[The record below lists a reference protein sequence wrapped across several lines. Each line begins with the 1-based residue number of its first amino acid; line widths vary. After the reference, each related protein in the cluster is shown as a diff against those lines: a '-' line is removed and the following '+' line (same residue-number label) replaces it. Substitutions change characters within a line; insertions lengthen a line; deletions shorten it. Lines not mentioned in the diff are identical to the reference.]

1 MLVSGW
7 EPTEQALARDWYRNH
22 CILFALASAHP
33 YRQAKSRAWIF
44 PRLTQWGEVHTI
56 TEQDQ
61 ALVPQRSWFQNDGHQ
76 HGVQFYS
83 ADKFLIEELSRY
95 VSHALHAGDAAIVVA
110 TEEHREGL
118 IRRLTA
124 QGVEVG
130 TSIEQGRF
138 IALDAARM
146 LTTFMIEGWPDQQRF
161 SDVVGGVIE
170 KAVAATDRGANPRVA
185 IYGEMVALLWDQ
197 GKAEAAIRL
206 EQLWNDLARSKSFFL
221 FCAYPI
227 SSFSH
232 ERDADLL
239 MKVCGEHS
247 VVIPTEGYTVL
258 VNEDD
263 RRRTVVQLQQKA
275 KALETEVAEHK
286 RLRQELEL
294 RVQSRTAELQSKN
307 VQLLE
312 EIRRREG
319 AEISLRT
326 LTSQLLLIRDE
337 ERRRVAHELHESTA
351 QVLATLAINLS
362 LLEEPEEKMGARDGK
377 LIEQSVRLVDQLL
390 GEVRQLSDLLHP
402 PTLDE
407 MGLSSAILWY
417 TERFSQRNSVKVT
430 VDLPE
435 DLGRFSPDRE
445 IAAFRVVQESLTN
458 VQRHSGSATAAVR
471 VLKSPGRVRVEV
483 TDRGKGMPSELALT
497 PGVGI
502 SGMRERVRQLG
513 GLLSIHSDGKGTTVT
528 AELPL

>member
-1 MLVSGW
+1 
-7 EPTEQALARDWYRNH
+7 
-22 CILFALASAHP
+22 
-33 YRQAKSRAWIF
+33 
-44 PRLTQWGEVHTI
+44 
-56 TEQDQ
+56 
-61 ALVPQRSWFQNDGHQ
+61 
-76 HGVQFYS
+76 
-83 ADKFLIEELSRY
+83 
-95 VSHALHAGDAAIVVA
+95 
-110 TEEHREGL
+110 
-118 IRRLTA
+118 
-124 QGVEVG
+124 
-130 TSIEQGRF
+130 
-138 IALDAARM
+138 
-146 LTTFMIEGWPDQQRF
+146 
-161 SDVVGGVIE
+161 
-170 KAVAATDRGANPRVA
+170 
-185 IYGEMVALLWDQ
+185 MVALLWDQ

-206 EQLWNDLARSKSFFL
+206 EQLWNELARTKSFSL

-232 ERDADLL
+232 ERDLDLL
-239 MKVCGEHS
+239 MKVCAEHS
-247 VVIPTEGYTVL
+247 AVIPTESYTEL

-351 QVLATLAINLS
+351 QVLATLAINFS
-362 LLEEPEEKMGARDGK
+362 LLQEPEAEMGARDRK
-377 LIEQSVRLVDQLL
+377 LVDQSANLVDQLL

-417 TERFSQRNSVKVT
+417 TGRFSQRNNVKVT
-430 VDLPE
+430 VDITA
-435 DLGRFSPDRE
+435 DLGRFSP
-445 IAAFRVVQESLTN
+445 IGKLLPSASFRN
-458 VQRHSGSATAAVR
+458 R
-471 VLKSPGRVRVEV
+471 
-483 TDRGKGMPSELALT
+483 
-497 PGVGI
+497 
-502 SGMRERVRQLG
+502 
-513 GLLSIHSDGKGTTVT
+513 
-528 AELPL
+528 

>member
-1 MLVSGW
+1 MHSSTTLQNQG
-7 EPTEQALARDWYRNH
+7 
-22 CILFALASAHP
+22 LF
-33 YRQAKSRAWIF
+33 
-44 PRLTQWGEVHTI
+44 
-56 TEQDQ
+56 
-61 ALVPQRSWFQNDGHQ
+61 PQRSWSQHEGHQ
-76 HGVQFYS
+76 HRVQFYS
-83 ADKFLIEELSRY
+83 ADKFLIEELSHY
-95 VSHALHAGDAAIVVA
+95 VSHALHAGDAAVVVA
-110 TEEHREGL
+110 TKKHREGFL
-118 IRRLTA
+118 QRLTA
-124 QGVEVG
+124 DGLDVR
-130 TSIEQGRF
+130 TPIEQGRL
-138 IALDAARM
+138 ITLDAAKT
-146 LTTFMIEGWPDQQRF
+146 LSTFMVEGWPDQQLF
-161 SDVVGGVIE
+161 TDVIGGVID
-170 KAVAATDRGANPRVA
+170 KAAVTTNRGTNPRLA

-206 EQLWNDLARSKSFFL
+206 EQLWNGLARSKSFSL
-221 FCAYPI
+221 LCAYPI
-227 SSFSH
+227 GSFSH
-232 ERDADLL
+232 ERDLDLL
-239 MKVCGEHS
+239 IKVCGEHS
-247 VVIPTEGYTVL
+247 AVIPTESYTEL

-326 LTSQLLLIRDE
+326 LTSQLLHIRDE

-362 LLEEPEEKMGARDGK
+362 LLQEPEAEMGARDRK
-377 LIEQSVRLVDQLL
+377 LVDQSANLVDQLL
-390 GEVRQLSDLLHP
+390 SEVRQLSDLLHP

-417 TERFSQRNSVKVT
+417 TAHFSQRNNLKVT
-430 VDLPE
+430 VDIPA
-435 DLGRFSPDRE
+435 DLGRFAADRE
-445 IAAFRVVQESLTN
+445 IAAFRVVQESLSN
-458 VQRHSGSATAAVR
+458 VQRHSGSRTATVR
-471 VLKSPGRVRVEV
+471 VRKSPGHVCVQISNQ
-483 TDRGKGMPSELALT
+483 GKGMPAELAVT

-513 GLLSIHSDGKGTTVT
+513 GLLSIHSDGSGTTIT
-528 AELPL
+528 AEMPL

>member
-1 MLVSGW
+1 
-7 EPTEQALARDWYRNH
+7 
-22 CILFALASAHP
+22 
-33 YRQAKSRAWIF
+33 
-44 PRLTQWGEVHTI
+44 
-56 TEQDQ
+56 
-61 ALVPQRSWFQNDGHQ
+61 
-76 HGVQFYS
+76 
-83 ADKFLIEELSRY
+83 
-95 VSHALHAGDAAIVVA
+95 
-110 TEEHREGL
+110 
-118 IRRLTA
+118 
-124 QGVEVG
+124 
-130 TSIEQGRF
+130 
-138 IALDAARM
+138 
-146 LTTFMIEGWPDQQRF
+146 
-161 SDVVGGVIE
+161 
-170 KAVAATDRGANPRVA
+170 
-185 IYGEMVALLWDQ
+185 
-197 GKAEAAIRL
+197 
-206 EQLWNDLARSKSFFL
+206 
-221 FCAYPI
+221 
-227 SSFSH
+227 
-232 ERDADLL
+232 

-247 VVIPTEGYTVL
+247 AVIPTESYTGL
-258 VNEDD
+258 VSEDD

-362 LLEEPEEKMGARDGK
+362 LLEEPEKEMGARDGK
-377 LIEQSVRLVDQLL
+377 LIEQSARLVDQLL

-407 MGLSSAILWY
+407 MGLFSALLWY
-417 TERFSQRNSVKVT
+417 TERFSQRNNVKVT
-430 VDLPE
+430 VDVPA
-435 DLGRFSPDRE
+435 DLGRLSPDRE

-458 VQRHSGSATAAVR
+458 VQQHSGSRTAIVR
-471 VLKSPGRVRVEV
+471 VRKSSSHLSVEIS
-483 TDRGKGMPSELALT
+483 DQGKGMLSEMALT

-513 GLLSIHSDGKGTTVT
+513 GLLSIHSDGNGTAVR

>member
-1 MLVSGW
+1 MQ
-7 EPTEQALARDWYRNH
+7 TTTDQ
-22 CILFALASAHP
+22 HP
-33 YRQAKSRAWIF
+33 EE
-44 PRLTQWGEVHTI
+44 LTPGN
-56 TEQDQ
+56 
-61 ALVPQRSWFQNDGHQ
+61 WFQHDGHQ

-83 ADKFLIEELSRY
+83 ADKFLIDELSRY
-95 VSHALHAGDAAIVVA
+95 VSHALHAGDAAVVVA
-110 TEEHREGL
+110 NKEHREDL
-118 IRRLTA
+118 IQRLAA
-124 QGVEVG
+124 QGVQIG
-130 TSIEQGRF
+130 TLIEQGRF
-138 IALDAARM
+138 IALDAAHT
-146 LTTFMIEGWPDQQRF
+146 LSTFMVEGWPDQERF
-161 SDVVGGVIE
+161 TDVIGAVIE
-170 KAVAATDRGANPRVA
+170 KTAAATVRGANPRVA

-206 EQLWNDLARSKSFFL
+206 ERLWNGLARTRSFSL

-227 SSFSH
+227 HSFSR
-232 ERDADLL
+232 ERDAELL

-247 VVIPTEGYTVL
+247 AVIPTEGYTAL
-258 VNEDD
+258 VTEDD

-275 KALETEVAEHK
+275 RALETEVAEHK

-362 LLEEPEEKMGARDGK
+362 LLEEPEEKMGARDEK
-377 LIEQSVRLVDQLL
+377 LIEQSAGLVDQLL

-417 TERFSQRNSVKVT
+417 TERFAQRNNVKVT
-430 VDLPE
+430 VDVPK

-458 VQRHSGSATAAVR
+458 VQRHSGSDSAVVR
-471 VLKSPGRVRVEV
+471 LRKSSGRVCVEV
-483 TDRGKGMPSELALT
+483 SDKGKGMQSEVALA
-497 PGVGI
+497 PGVGV

-513 GLLSIHSDGKGTTVT
+513 GLLSIHSDGNGTTVA

>member
-1 MLVSGW
+1 MATG
-7 EPTEQALARDWYRNH
+7 QNQ
-22 CILFALASAHP
+22 I
-33 YRQAKSRAWIF
+33 
-44 PRLTQWGEVHTI
+44 
-56 TEQDQ
+56 
-61 ALVPQRSWFQNDGHQ
+61 PQRSWFQHDGHQ

-83 ADKFLIEELSRY
+83 ADKFLIEELGRY
-95 VSHALHAGDAAIVVA
+95 VNHALRAGDASVVVA
-110 TEEHREGL
+110 TPEHL
-118 IRRLTA
+118 KALMQRLTDDGMDLGA
-124 QGVEVG
+124 L
-130 TSIEQGRF
+130 IERGRF
-138 IALDAARM
+138 IAIDAAQT
-146 LTTFMIEGWPDQQRF
+146 LSAFMVEGWPDQTRF
-161 SDVVGGVIE
+161 TEVIGDVIE
-170 KAVAATDRGANPRVA
+170 KAAAATDSGANPRIA
-185 IYGEMVALLWDQ
+185 IYGEMVALLWEQ

-206 EQLWNDLARSKSFFL
+206 EQLWNGLARSKSFSL

-247 VVIPTEGYTVL
+247 AVVPTEGYTDL

-312 EIRRREG
+312 EIRKREG

-351 QVLATLAINLS
+351 QVLATIAINLS
-362 LLEEPEEKMGARDGK
+362 LLEEPEEHMARRDQK
-377 LIEQSVRLVDQLL
+377 LIAQSARLVDQLL

-407 MGLSSAILWY
+407 VGLSSAILWY
-417 TERFSQRNSVKVT
+417 TERFAHRNNIKVT
-430 VDLPE
+430 VEVPE
-435 DLGRFSPDRE
+435 DLGRFSSGHE
-445 IAAFRVVQESLTN
+445 LAAFRVVQESLAN
-458 VQRHSGSATAAVR
+458 VQRHSGSTTAIVR
-471 VLKSPGRVRVEV
+471 LRKSEDHFCVEV
-483 TDRGKGMPSELALT
+483 SDQGKGMRSESALA

-513 GLLSIHSDGKGTTVT
+513 GLLSLHSDSNGTTVT

>member
-1 MLVSGW
+1 MAAGQNQTL
-7 EPTEQALARDWYRNH
+7 
-22 CILFALASAHP
+22 I
-33 YRQAKSRAWIF
+33 
-44 PRLTQWGEVHTI
+44 
-56 TEQDQ
+56 
-61 ALVPQRSWFQNDGHQ
+61 PQRSWFQHDGHQ

-83 ADKFLIEELSRY
+83 ADRFLIEELSRY
-95 VSHALHAGDAAIVVA
+95 VNHALHAGDASVVVA
-110 TEEHREGL
+110 TPEHREAL
-118 IRRLTA
+118 MQRLTDD
-124 QGVEVG
+124 GMDLG
-130 TSIEQGRF
+130 PLIERGRF
-138 IALDAARM
+138 IALDAAQT
-146 LTTFMIEGWPDQQRF
+146 LSTFMVEGWPDQARF
-161 SDVVGGVIE
+161 TEVIGGAIE

-185 IYGEMVALLWDQ
+185 IYGEMVALLWEQ
-197 GKAEAAIRL
+197 GKAGAAIRL
-206 EQLWNDLARSKSFFL
+206 EQLWNGLARSKSFSL

-232 ERDADLL
+232 ERDAELL

-247 VVIPTEGYTVL
+247 AVIPTEGYTDL

-294 RVQSRTAELQSKN
+294 RVQSRTAELQTKN

-351 QVLATLAINLS
+351 QVLATVAINLS
-362 LLEEPEEKMGARDGK
+362 LLEEPEEEMGGRDQK
-377 LIEQSVRLVDQLL
+377 LIAQSATLVDQLL

-417 TERFSQRNSVKVT
+417 TERFAQRNNIKLT
-430 VDLPE
+430 VDVPE
-435 DLGRFSPDRE
+435 DLGRFSSGHE
-445 IAAFRVVQESLTN
+445 IAAFRVVQESLAN
-458 VQRHSGSATAAVR
+458 VQRHSGSTTAIVR
-471 VLKSPGRVRVEV
+471 LRKSEDHFCVEV
-483 TDRGKGMPSELALT
+483 SDQGKGMPSELALA

-513 GLLSIHSDGKGTTVT
+513 GLLSIRSDGNGTAVT

>member
-1 MLVSGW
+1 MQTTTTGQN
-7 EPTEQALARDWYRNH
+7 QAL
-22 CILFALASAHP
+22 I
-33 YRQAKSRAWIF
+33 
-44 PRLTQWGEVHTI
+44 
-56 TEQDQ
+56 
-61 ALVPQRSWFQNDGHQ
+61 PQRSWFQHDGHQ

-83 ADKFLIEELSRY
+83 ADNFLIEELSRY
-95 VSHALHAGDAAIVVA
+95 VSHALHAGDAAVVVA

-118 IRRLTA
+118 IQRLTA
-124 QGVEVG
+124 EGVEVG
-130 TSIEQGRF
+130 TPIEQGRF
-138 IALDAARM
+138 IALDAAQM
-146 LTTFMIEGWPDQQRF
+146 LSTFMIEGWPDQERF
-161 SDVVGGVIE
+161 TDVVGGVIE
-170 KAVAATDRGANPRVA
+170 KAGAATDRGANPRVA

-206 EQLWNDLARSKSFFL
+206 EQLWNGLARSKSFSL
-221 FCAYPI
+221 FCAYPM
-227 SSFSH
+227 SSFGH
-232 ERDADLL
+232 ERDAELL

-247 VVIPTEGYTVL
+247 AVIPTEGYTGL

-263 RRRTVVQLQQKA
+263 RRRTIVQLQQKA
-275 KALETEVAEHK
+275 RALETEVAEHK

-312 EIRRREG
+312 EIRRRES

-377 LIEQSVRLVDQLL
+377 LVQQSAGLVDQLL

-417 TERFSQRNSVKVT
+417 TERFAQRNSVRIT
-430 VDLPE
+430 VDVPK

-458 VQRHSGSATAAVR
+458 VQRHSGSQTAIVR
-471 VLKSPGRVRVEV
+471 VRKSSGHVCVEV
-483 TDRGKGMPSELALT
+483 SDQGKGMPSELALPT
-497 PGVGI
+497 GVGI
-502 SGMRERVRQLG
+502 SGMRERVRKFG
-513 GLLSIHSDGKGTTVT
+513 GLLSIHSDGSGTTVT
-528 AELPL
+528 ADMPL

>member
-1 MLVSGW
+1 M
-7 EPTEQALARDWYRNH
+7 Q
-22 CILFALASAHP
+22 
-33 YRQAKSRAWIF
+33 
-44 PRLTQWGEVHTI
+44 TI
-56 TEQDQ
+56 TIAPNQP
-61 ALVPQRSWFQNDGHQ
+61 VIPQRNWFQHDDYQ

-83 ADKFLIEELSRY
+83 SDKFLIEELSHY
-95 VSHALHAGDAAIVVA
+95 VSHALHAGDAAVVVA
-110 TEEHREGL
+110 NKEHREGL
-118 IRRLTA
+118 IQRLTA
-124 QGVEVG
+124 DGLEVG
-130 TSIEQGRF
+130 TPIEQGRL
-138 IALDAARM
+138 IALDADQ
-146 LTTFMIEGWPDQQRF
+146 LLSTFMVEGWPDQGRF
-161 SDVVGGVIE
+161 TDVVGGVID
-170 KAVAATDRGANPRVA
+170 KAVAAINRGTNPRVA

-206 EQLWNDLARSKSFFL
+206 EQLWNGLARSKSFSL

-232 ERDADLL
+232 ERDLDLL

-247 VVIPTEGYTVL
+247 AVIPTESYTAL
-258 VNEDD
+258 VSEDD

-362 LLEEPEEKMGARDGK
+362 LLEEPEQPTGPRDIK
-377 LIEQSVRLVDQLL
+377 LVEQSARLVDQLL

-417 TERFSQRNSVKVT
+417 TERFVLRHNIKVT
-430 VDLPE
+430 VDVPG
-435 DLGRFSPDRE
+435 DLGRFTPDRE
-445 IAAFRVVQESLTN
+445 IAAFRVVQESLSN
-458 VQRHSGSATAAVR
+458 VQRHSESAIATVR
-471 VLKSPGRVRVEV
+471 VRRSSTRVWVEV
-483 TDRGKGMPSELALT
+483 SDQGKGMPSGVALA

-513 GLLSIHSDGKGTTVT
+513 GLLSLHSDANGTTVT

>member
-1 MLVSGW
+1 MGEGSEL
-7 EPTEQALARDWYRNH
+7 E
-22 CILFALASAHP
+22 
-33 YRQAKSRAWIF
+33 F
-44 PRLTQWGEVHTI
+44 PSFPLSKMHTSS
-56 TEQDQ
+56 EQDHGS
-61 ALVPQRSWFQNDGHQ
+61 VPQRNWFQHDGHQ

-95 VSHALHAGDAAIVVA
+95 VNHALHSGDAAVVVA
-110 TEEHREGL
+110 TEEHRESL

-124 QGVEVG
+124 QGVEMG
-130 TSIEQGRF
+130 TAIEQGRF
-138 IALDAARM
+138 LALDAAQL
-146 LTTFMIEGWPDQQRF
+146 LTTFMIEGWPEQQRF
-161 SDVVGGVIE
+161 NDVVGGVIE
-170 KAVAATDRGANPRVA
+170 KAVAATGRGANPRVA
-185 IYGEMVALLWDQ
+185 IYGEMVALLWEQ
-197 GKAEAAIRL
+197 GKVEAAIRL
-206 EQLWNDLARSKSFFL
+206 EQLWNDLARSKSFSL
-221 FCAYPI
+221 FCGYPI
-227 SSFSH
+227 SSFGH

-247 VVIPTEGYTVL
+247 AVIPAEGYTGL

-362 LLEEPEEKMGARDGK
+362 LLEEPEQEVGSRDKK

-417 TERFSQRNSVKVT
+417 TDRFAQRNSVKVT

-445 IAAFRVVQESLTN
+445 IAAFRVVQESLSN
-458 VQRHSGSATAAVR
+458 VQRHSGSATANVR
-471 VLKSPGRVRVEV
+471 LRKSSGRICVEV
-483 TDRGKGMPSELALT
+483 SDKGKGMPSELALT

-513 GLLSIHSDGKGTTVT
+513 GLLSIRSDGHGTTVT

>member
-1 MLVSGW
+1 MQ
-7 EPTEQALARDWYRNH
+7 T
-22 CILFALASAHP
+22 
-33 YRQAKSRAWIF
+33 
-44 PRLTQWGEVHTI
+44 TVHSTI
-56 TEQDQ
+56 PE
-61 ALVPQRSWFQNDGHQ
+61 RSWFQREGHQ

-95 VSHALHAGDAAIVVA
+95 VRHALHAGDAAVVVA
-110 TEEHREGL
+110 TEEHRQSL
-118 IRRLTA
+118 IGRLTE

-130 TSIEQGRF
+130 AWIEQGRF
-138 IALDAARM
+138 ISVDAAQM
-146 LTTFMIEGWPDQQRF
+146 LTTFMIEGWPDEQRF
-161 SDVVGGVIE
+161 TDVIGSVIDN
-170 KAVAATDRGANPRVA
+170 AIAATDPGANPRVA

-206 EQLWNDLARSKSFFL
+206 EQLWNGLARSRSFNL

-227 SSFSH
+227 SSFRH
-232 ERDADLL
+232 EKDADLL

-247 VVIPTEGYTVL
+247 AVIPTESYTDL
-258 VNEDD
+258 HHEDD

-362 LLEEPEEKMGARDGK
+362 LLEQPEQPMEMRDAK
-377 LIEQSVRLVDQLL
+377 LVGQSAKLVDQLL

-417 TERFSQRNSVKVT
+417 SERFTQRNNVKVT
-430 VDLPE
+430 VDVPE
-435 DLGRFSPDRE
+435 DLGRFSRDRE
-445 IAAFRVVQESLTN
+445 LAAFRVVQESLAN
-458 VQRHSGSATAAVR
+458 VQRHSGSATALVR
-471 VLKSPGRVRVEV
+471 VRKSSGRLTVEIK
-483 TDRGKGMPSELALT
+483 DQGKGLPPELSFT

-502 SGMRERVRQLG
+502 GGMRERVRQLG
-513 GLLSIHSDGKGTTVT
+513 GLLSLHSDDKGTTVT

>member
-1 MLVSGW
+1 V
-7 EPTEQALARDWYRNH
+7 Q
-22 CILFALASAHP
+22 
-33 YRQAKSRAWIF
+33 
-44 PRLTQWGEVHTI
+44 TI
-56 TEQDQ
+56 TTQNS
-61 ALVPQRSWFQNDGHQ
+61 ALIQSRSWFQHDGHQ

-83 ADKFLIEELSRY
+83 ADKFLIDELSRY
-95 VSHALHAGDAAIVVA
+95 VSHALHAGDAAVVVA
-110 TEEHREGL
+110 TKDHRDSL
-118 IRRLTA
+118 VQRLTD
-124 QGVEVG
+124 EG
-130 TSIEQGRF
+130 TDLATLIERGQF
-138 IALDAARM
+138 IALDAAQT
-146 LTTFMIEGWPDQQRF
+146 LATFMVEGWPDHERF
-161 SDVVGGVIE
+161 SEVIGSVIE

-185 IYGEMVALLWDQ
+185 IYGEMVALLWEQ

-206 EQLWNDLARSKSFFL
+206 EQLWNGLARSRSFSL
-221 FCAYPI
+221 FCAYPM

-247 VVIPTEGYTVL
+247 AVIPTEGYTSL

-312 EIRRREG
+312 EIRKREG

-362 LLEEPEEKMGARDGK
+362 LLEEPEEKMGSRDGK
-377 LIEQSVRLVDQLL
+377 LIEQSAGLVDQLL

-417 TERFSQRNSVKVT
+417 TERFTQRNTVKVT
-430 VDLPE
+430 VDIPQN
-435 DLGRFSPDRE
+435 LGRFSPDRE

-458 VQRHSGSATAAVR
+458 VQRHSGSETAIVR
-471 VLKSPGRVRVEV
+471 LRKSPDHFCVEV
-483 TDRGKGMPSELALT
+483 VDQGKGMPSELALA

-513 GLLSIHSDGKGTTVT
+513 GLLSIRSDGKGTTVT

>member
-1 MLVSGW
+1 M
-7 EPTEQALARDWYRNH
+7 PTTT
-22 CILFALASAHP
+22 
-33 YRQAKSRAWIF
+33 
-44 PRLTQWGEVHTI
+44 TQPNELIPG
-56 TEQDQ
+56 
-61 ALVPQRSWFQNDGHQ
+61 WFQHDGHQ

-95 VSHALHAGDAAIVVA
+95 VSHALHAGDAALVVA
-110 TEEHREGL
+110 TREHREGL
-118 IRRLTA
+118 IQCLAA
-124 QGVEVG
+124 QGVQVAKP
-130 TSIEQGRF
+130 IEQGRF
-138 IALDAARM
+138 IALDAAQT
-146 LTTFMIEGWPDQQRF
+146 LSTFMVEGWPDEERF
-161 SDVVGGVIE
+161 TDVIGGVIE
-170 KAVAATDRGANPRVA
+170 KAKAVAATARGANPRVA
-185 IYGEMVALLWDQ
+185 IFGEMVALLWEQ
-197 GKAEAAIRL
+197 GKTEAAIRL
-206 EQLWNDLARSKSFFL
+206 EQLWNGLARTRSFSL

-227 SSFSH
+227 HSFGH
-232 ERDADLL
+232 ERDAELL

-247 VVIPTEGYTVL
+247 AVIPTEGYTSL

-275 KALETEVAEHK
+275 RALETEVAEHK

-307 VQLLE
+307 LQLRE
-312 EIRRREG
+312 EVRRREG

-362 LLEEPEEKMGARDGK
+362 LLEEPEEKIGARDAK
-377 LIEQSVRLVDQLL
+377 LIEQSARLVDQLL

-417 TERFSQRNSVKVT
+417 TERFSQRNNVKVA
-430 VDLPE
+430 VDVPK

-458 VQRHSGSATAAVR
+458 VQRHSGSDTAVVR
-471 VLKSPGRVRVEV
+471 LRKSAGRVCVEV
-483 TDRGKGMPSELALT
+483 SDKGKGMPSEVALA
-497 PGVGI
+497 PGVGV

-513 GLLSIHSDGKGTTVT
+513 GLLSIHSDSNGTVVT

>member
-1 MLVSGW
+1 VNTTNTQHH
-7 EPTEQALARDWYRNH
+7 E
-22 CILFALASAHP
+22 ASSP
-33 YRQAKSRAWIF
+33 S
-44 PRLTQWGEVHTI
+44 
-56 TEQDQ
+56 
-61 ALVPQRSWFQNDGHQ
+61 SWFQHDGHQ

-83 ADKFLIEELSRY
+83 AHTFLIEELSRY
-95 VSHALHAGDAAIVVA
+95 VSHALHAGDAAVVVA
-110 TEEHREGL
+110 TNEHREGL
-118 IRRLTA
+118 LQRLTA
-124 QGVEVG
+124 QGVQIA
-130 TSIEQGRF
+130 TLIEQGRF
-138 IALDAARM
+138 IASDAAET
-146 LTTFMIEGWPDQQRF
+146 LSTFMVEGWPDEKLF
-161 SDVVGGVIE
+161 TDVIGSVIDRG
-170 KAVAATDRGANPRVA
+170 VAATNRGANPRVA
-185 IYGEMVALLWDQ
+185 IYGEMVAVLWEQ

-206 EQLWNDLARSKSFFL
+206 EQLWNGLARSRSFSL

-227 SSFSH
+227 SSFGH
-232 ERDADLL
+232 EHDADLL

-247 VVIPTEGYTVL
+247 TVIPTEGYTDL
-258 VNEDD
+258 LLEDD
-263 RRRTVVQLQQKA
+263 RRRTVVQLEQKA

-286 RLRQELEL
+286 RLRQDLEL

-337 ERRRVAHELHESTA
+337 ERRRVAHELHDSTA

-362 LLEEPEEKMGARDGK
+362 LLEEPEEKIGPRDKK
-377 LIEQSVRLVDQLL
+377 LIEQSVRFVDQLL
-390 GEVRQLSDLLHP
+390 GDVRQLSDLLHP

-417 TERFSQRNSVKVT
+417 TERFAQRNNITVT
-430 VDLPE
+430 VDVSK
-435 DLGRFSPDRE
+435 DLERFAPDRE

-458 VQRHSGSATAAVR
+458 VQRHSGSESAFVR
-471 VLKSPGRVRVEV
+471 LRKLAGRVCVEV
-483 TDRGKGMPSELALT
+483 SDKGKGMPSDVSLA

-502 SGMRERVRQLG
+502 NGMRERVRQLG
-513 GLLSIHSDGKGTTVT
+513 GLLRIHSDGSGTTVA

>member
-1 MLVSGW
+1 MHTTTTSQNKG
-7 EPTEQALARDWYRNH
+7 
-22 CILFALASAHP
+22 LF
-33 YRQAKSRAWIF
+33 
-44 PRLTQWGEVHTI
+44 
-56 TEQDQ
+56 
-61 ALVPQRSWFQNDGHQ
+61 PQRNWFQHDGHQ

-83 ADKFLIEELSRY
+83 ADKFLIEELSHY
-95 VSHALHAGDAAIVVA
+95 VSHALHAGDAAVVVA
-110 TEEHREGL
+110 TKEHREGL
-118 IRRLTA
+118 LQRITADGLEVRTPIERGRL
-124 QGVEVG
+124 
-130 TSIEQGRF
+130 
-138 IALDAARM
+138 IALDAAQT
-146 LTTFMIEGWPDQQRF
+146 LSTFMVEGWPDQQRF
-161 SDVVGGVIE
+161 RDVIGGVID
-170 KAVAATDRGANPRVA
+170 KAAVATNRGTNPRVA
-185 IYGEMVALLWDQ
+185 IYGEMVALLWDR

-206 EQLWNDLARSKSFFL
+206 EQLWNGLARSKSFSL

-232 ERDADLL
+232 ERDLDLL

-247 VVIPTEGYTVL
+247 AVIPTESYTEL

-351 QVLATLAINLS
+351 QVLTTLAINLS
-362 LLEEPEEKMGARDGK
+362 LLQEPEAEMGARDRK
-377 LIEQSVRLVDQLL
+377 LVDQSADLVDQLL

-417 TERFSQRNSVKVT
+417 TGRFSQRNNVKVA
-430 VDLPE
+430 VDIPAA
-435 DLGRFSPDRE
+435 LGRFSPDRE

-458 VQRHSGSATAAVR
+458 VQRHSGSPTATVR
-471 VLKSPGRVRVEV
+471 VRRSSSQVCVAISDQGR
-483 TDRGKGMPSELALT
+483 GMPPELAMA

-513 GLLSIHSDGKGTTVT
+513 GLLSIHSDGSGTTVT

>member
-1 MLVSGW
+1 MGS
-7 EPTEQALARDWYRNH
+7 
-22 CILFALASAHP
+22 
-33 YRQAKSRAWIF
+33 
-44 PRLTQWGEVHTI
+44 I
-56 TEQDQ
+56 TTAQNQ
-61 ALVPQRSWFQNDGHQ
+61 PPIPQRNWFQHDGHQ

-95 VSHALHAGDAAIVVA
+95 VSHALHAGDAAVVVA
-110 TEEHREGL
+110 TKGHREGL
-118 IRRLTA
+118 IQRLTA
-124 QGVEVG
+124 DGVEVG
-130 TSIEQGRF
+130 TPIEQGRF
-138 IALDAARM
+138 IALDAAQT
-146 LTTFMIEGWPDQQRF
+146 LSTFMVEGWPDQQRF
-161 SDVVGGVIE
+161 ADVVGGVID
-170 KAVAATDRGANPRVA
+170 KAVVASNRGTNPRVA

-206 EQLWNDLARSKSFFL
+206 EQLWNGLARSKSFSL

-232 ERDADLL
+232 ERDLDLL

-247 VVIPTEGYTVL
+247 AVIPTESYTGL
-258 VNEDD
+258 VSEDD

-362 LLEEPEEKMGARDGK
+362 LLEEPEKEMGTRDGK
-377 LIEQSVRLVDQLL
+377 LIEQSAGLVDQLL

-417 TERFSQRNSVKVT
+417 IERFSQRNSVKVA
-430 VDLPE
+430 VDVPV

-458 VQRHSGSATAAVR
+458 VQRHSGSRTAIVR
-471 VLKSPGRVRVEV
+471 VRKSSSRLSVEIS
-483 TDRGKGMPSELALT
+483 DQGKGMPSEMALA

-513 GLLSIHSDGKGTTVT
+513 GLLSIRSDANGTAVT

>member
-1 MLVSGW
+1 MH
-7 EPTEQALARDWYRNH
+7 TTNTQHHA
-22 CILFALASAHP
+22 ASIP
-33 YRQAKSRAWIF
+33 SI
-44 PRLTQWGEVHTI
+44 
-56 TEQDQ
+56 
-61 ALVPQRSWFQNDGHQ
+61 WFQHDGHH

-83 ADKFLIEELSRY
+83 EDTFLIEELSRY
-95 VSHALHAGDAAIVVA
+95 VSHALHAGDAAVVVA
-110 TEEHREGL
+110 TNEHREGL
-118 IRRLTA
+118 IQRLTA
-124 QGVEVG
+124 QGVQIA
-130 TSIEQGRF
+130 TPIEQRRF
-138 IALDAARM
+138 IALDAAQT
-146 LTTFMIEGWPDQQRF
+146 LSTFMVEGWPDEKLF
-161 SDVVGGVIE
+161 TNAIGSVIDQ
-170 KAVAATDRGANPRVA
+170 AVAATNRGANPRVA
-185 IYGEMVALLWDQ
+185 IYGEMVALLWEQ

-206 EQLWNDLARSKSFFL
+206 EQLWNGLARGRSFSL

-227 SSFSH
+227 SSFGH
-232 ERDADLL
+232 ERDAELL

-247 VVIPTEGYTVL
+247 TVIPTEGYTDL
-258 VNEDD
+258 LHEDD
-263 RRRTVVQLQQKA
+263 RRRTVVQLEQKA

-307 VQLLE
+307 VRLLE

-362 LLEEPEEKMGARDGK
+362 LLEEPEDKIGPRDQK
-377 LIEQSVRLVDQLL
+377 LVEQSARLVDQLL

-407 MGLSSAILWY
+407 MGLSSAIFWY
-417 TERFSQRNSVKVT
+417 TERFAQRNNIKVT
-430 VDLPE
+430 VDVPE
-435 DLGRFSPDRE
+435 DLGRFAPDRE

-458 VQRHSGSATAAVR
+458 VQRHSGSDSACIRVR
-471 VLKSPGRVRVEV
+471 KSPARVCVEV
-483 TDRGKGMPSELALT
+483 SDKGKGMVSEVSLT

-513 GLLSIHSDGKGTTVT
+513 GLLSIVSDGNGTTVT